1 MIAAVTFLGDTDA
14 IAFRPFREPDFEE
27 FDIAADRSEDGVQ
40 AKEFVRDTDGA
51 AWLVKSGAHVGKHPT
66 DLSDEEERSRRA
78 AFSVNEALVPL
89 LYGTCGLLINEVR
102 LGFRTMHVREPEEH
116 TTQLV
121 SLHRMQHGVRGDKAE
136 GRGIK
141 RDEGFYESLLT
152 MLCVDVVV
160 GQIDHKL
167 NHNYLLTHDGRLL
180 PNDNGACM
188 RGAWLVEER
197 VVDDFERLKSVELNI
212 NWTEQRRAAVKARLQ
227 ALTARAIDAAFA
239 ALPRQAVNWHDERVE
254 HGYYAAGPI
263 SEKRSRMK
271 TNLEVLREWAGL

>member
-1 MIAAVTFLGDTDA
+1 
-14 IAFRPFREPDFEE
+14 
-27 FDIAADRSEDGVQ
+27 
-40 AKEFVRDTDGA
+40 
-51 AWLVKSGAHVGKHPT
+51 
-66 DLSDEEERSRRA
+66 
-78 AFSVNEALVPL
+78 
-89 LYGTCGLLINEVR
+89 
-102 LGFRTMHVREPEEH
+102 
-116 TTQLV
+116 
-121 SLHRMQHGVRGDKAE
+121 
-136 GRGIK
+136 
-141 RDEGFYESLLT
+141 
-152 MLCVDVVV
+152 
-160 GQIDHKL
+160 
-167 NHNYLLTHDGRLL
+167 
-180 PNDNGACM
+180 M